1 MGFETPGEGYLA
13 KILTPA
19 GTKGVPV
26 GKLICII
33 VENEGDVAAFK
44 DFADDGSGNYFINF
58 GSVNWLRFLGFYV
71 LNMLQ
76 SCRPCTESG

>member
-13 KILTPA
+13 KIITPA

-33 VENEGDVAAFK
+33 VESEGDVAAFK
-44 DFADDGSGNYFINF
+44 DFVDDGRI
-58 GSVNWLRFLGFYV
+58 FLSIRTKVSSRNLFYIYI
-71 LNMLQ
+71 
-76 SCRPCTESG
+76 

>member
-13 KILTPA
+13 KIITPA

-33 VENEGDVAAFK
+33 VESEGDVAAFK
-44 DFADDGSGNYFINF
+44 DFVDDGRI
-58 GSVNWLRFLGFYV
+58 FLSIRTNVSSRNLFYIYI
-71 LNMLQ
+71 
-76 SCRPCTESG
+76 